1 MSAIEMK
8 KTKEG
13 IIIPVKVQPGA
24 KKNSIVG
31 EWGGKLKLQVTA
43 PPERGKANEAV
54 VRLLA
59 SGLGLQKSRV
69 RIVSGE
75 SSRDKRVLVEGVTSV
90 KNLEGLYGR

>member
-8 KTKEG
+8 KTTEG

-31 EWGGKLKLQVTA
+31 EWGGKLKLQVTT

-54 VRLLA
+54 IRLLA
-59 SGLGLQKSRV
+59 RELGLQKSRV

>member
-1 MSAIEMK
+1 MK
-8 KTKEG
+8 KTTEG
-13 IIIPVKVQPGA
+13 IIIPVKVRPGA

-59 SGLGLQKSRV
+59 RRLGLQKSRV

-75 SSRDKRVLVEGVTSV
+75 SSRDKKVLVEGVTSV

>member
-1 MSAIEMK
+1 MK

>member
-8 KTKEG
+8 KTTEG

-31 EWGGKLKLQVTA
+31 ERGGKLKLQVTA

-54 VRLLA
+54 IRLLA